1 MGPLLVATR
10 SSDKAREI
18 RQILGPLLQ
27 RDLITLADLALEE
40 SPVEDQLEIHTTFR
54 DNAFAKATHFHSL
67 TGYDIIADDSGIAVD
82 ILGGEPGVHSK
93 RFSGRMDLTGVA
105 LDTANNQLLLQRLDR
120 RPIHERSAHYAC
132 AAVLVCSGRSPIAA
146 LGSVSGRIAYD
157 PAGTAGFGYD
167 PIFFYPPLSR
177 TFAEIDPATKNMLS
191 HRARAFRALTAVC
204 AHELR
209 G

>member
-27 RDLITLADLALEE
+27 RELITLADLALEE
-40 SPVEDQLEIHTTFR
+40 SPAEDQLEVHTTFR
-54 DNAFAKATHFHSL
+54 DNAIAKASHFHAL
-67 TGYDIIADDSGIAVD
+67 TDLDVLADDSGIAVD
-82 ILGGEPGVHSK
+82 FLGGAPGVYSK
-93 RFSGRMDLTGVA
+93 RFSGRMDLSGVA
-105 LDTANNQLLLQRLDR
+105 LDNANNQLLLQRLVGL
-120 RPIHERSAHYAC
+120 PAPERGAHYAC
-132 AAVLVCSGRSPIAA
+132 AAVLLYAGRCPVAA
-146 LGSVSGRIAYD
+146 LGSVSGRIVTE

-167 PIFFYPPLSR
+167 PLFFYPPLAR
-177 TFAEIDPATKNMLS
+177 TFAEIDPATKNLHS
-191 HRARAFRALTAVC
+191 HRSRAFRALAAVS